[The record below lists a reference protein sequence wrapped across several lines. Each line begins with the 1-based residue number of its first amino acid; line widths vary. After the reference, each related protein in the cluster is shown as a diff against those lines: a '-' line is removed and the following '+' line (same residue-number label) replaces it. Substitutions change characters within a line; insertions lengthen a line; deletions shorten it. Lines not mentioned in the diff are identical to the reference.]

1 MEIND
6 FERSRLYLHANLTQN
21 FKRVFLETMFSKSV
35 ITVTWE

>member
-6 FERSRLYLHANLTQN
+6 FEWSHFYLYANRIQN

-35 ITVTWE
+35 ITVT